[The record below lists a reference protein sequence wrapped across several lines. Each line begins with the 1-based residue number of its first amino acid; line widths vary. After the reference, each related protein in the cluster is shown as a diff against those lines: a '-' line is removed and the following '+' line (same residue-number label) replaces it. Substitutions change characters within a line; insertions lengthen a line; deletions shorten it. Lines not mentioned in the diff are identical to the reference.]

1 MTILDRWG
9 EGVTATIYDV
19 ARHAGVSVAT
29 VSRVLN
35 GLKVREDLVERV
47 RETVLRLNYTPS
59 RTAQRMRKSTSH
71 LWALIVPDFEN
82 AFFTRVARGVEEI
95 CQPRDTCVFI
105 GSSDDDPE
113 KERRYLEVALAE
125 RVGGVVITPSSDT
138 TDLTRI
144 VSAGIPVV
152 VVDRAVPNGAYDTI
166 LTDNMAGGRLGAEH
180 LLGQNLRT
188 VACVVGPENPTS
200 QARLEGF
207 LSAAKASPAID
218 IVRIERGNNRLDGG
232 YRAMQRIIQ
241 SEARFDAVFVTNNLM
256 AVGIIKA
263 LGDMLPE
270 RRNDIPVVGF
280 DLDEIPLLSGAC
292 IASINQDPHEIG
304 RIAGERILLQ
314 QAGTP
319 PVCSIALRPTL
330 VATAG
335 LGYP

>member
-1 MTILDRWG
+1 M
-9 EGVTATIYDV
+9 TATIYDV

-47 RETVLRLNYTPS
+47 RATVSRLNYTPS

-95 CQPRDTCVFI
+95 CRPRDTCVFI

-125 RVGGVVITPSSDT
+125 RVGGVIIAPSSDN
-138 TDLTRI
+138 TDLQRI
-144 VSAGIPVV
+144 VGAGIPVV
-152 VVDRAVPNGAYDTI
+152 VVDRALPDSTFDTI

-180 LLGQNLRT
+180 LIGHGFKAA
-188 VACVVGPENPTS
+188 ACVAGPENPTS

-207 LSAAKASPAID
+207 LGATNNAPQLNVAS
-218 IVRIERGNNRLDGG
+218 VERGNNRLDGG
-232 YRAMQRIIQ
+232 YKAMQRIIQ
-241 SEARFDAVFVTNNLM
+241 SGVEFDSIFVTNNLM

-263 LGDMLPE
+263 LGDMLSE
-270 RRNDIPVVGF
+270 RKDKIAIVGF
-280 DLDEIPLLSGAC
+280 DLDEIPLLSGAY
-292 IASINQDPHEIG
+292 IASINQDPHQIG

-314 QAGTP
+314 QTGAPAT
-319 PVCSIALRPTL
+319 CSIALRPTL
-330 VATAG
+330 VSSVAG
-335 LGYP
+335 PGFP

>member
-1 MTILDRWG
+1 M
-9 EGVTATIYDV
+9 TATIYDV

-47 RETVLRLNYTPS
+47 RATVARLNYTPS

-125 RVGGVVITPSSDT
+125 RVGGVVIAPSSDN
-138 TDLTRI
+138 TDLEPI
-144 VSAGIPVV
+144 VRAGIPVV
-152 VVDRAVPNGAYDTI
+152 VVDRAVPQGAFDTI
-166 LTDNMAGGRLGAEH
+166 LTDNTAGGRLGAEH
-180 LLGQNLRT
+180 LLSHGSKA

-200 QARLEGF
+200 QARLDGF
-207 LSAAKASPAID
+207 LSVAKGTPPLEVAA
-218 IVRIERGNNRLDGG
+218 VERGNNRLDGG

-241 SEARFDAVFVTNNLM
+241 SGASFDAVFVTNNLM
-256 AVGIIKA
+256 AVGVIKA

-270 RRNDIPVVGF
+270 RKDDIAIVGF
-280 DLDEIPLLSGAC
+280 DLEEIPLLSGAYM
-292 IASINQDPHEIG
+292 ASINQDPHQIG

-314 QAGTP
+314 QSSAP
-319 PVCSIALRPTL
+319 AVCSIALQPTL
-330 VATAG
+330 VAFTDK
-335 LGYP
+335 LGEL

>member
-1 MTILDRWG
+1 M
-9 EGVTATIYDV
+9 TATIYDV

-47 RETVLRLNYTPS
+47 QATVSRLNYTPS

-82 AFFTRVARGVEEI
+82 TFFTRLARGVEEI

-125 RVGGVVITPSSDT
+125 RVGGVVIAPSSDT
-138 TDLTRI
+138 TDLQRI
-144 VSAGIPVV
+144 VGAGIPVV
-152 VVDRAVPNGAYDTI
+152 VVDRAVPNGAFDTI
-166 LTDNMAGGRLGAEH
+166 LTDNTAGGQLAAQH
-180 LLGQNLRT
+180 LLAEGSKA

-200 QARLEGF
+200 QARLDGF
-207 LSAAKASPAID
+207 LSSAKANPPIEV
-218 IVRIERGNNRLDGG
+218 VRIERGNNRLDGG

-241 SEARFDAVFVTNNLM
+241 SGVAFDAIFVTNNLM
-256 AVGIIKA
+256 AVGVIKA

-270 RRNDIPVVGF
+270 RKNDIAIAGF
-280 DLDEIPLLSGAC
+280 DLNEIPLLSGAY

-314 QAGTP
+314 QTGAP

-330 VATAG
+330 VAAAAEFG
-335 LGYP
+335 CP